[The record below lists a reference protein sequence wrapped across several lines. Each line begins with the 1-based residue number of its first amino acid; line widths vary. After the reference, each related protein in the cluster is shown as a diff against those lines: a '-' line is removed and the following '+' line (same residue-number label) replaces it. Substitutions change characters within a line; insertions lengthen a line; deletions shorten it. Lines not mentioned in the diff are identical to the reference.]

1 MKNIVISDDY
11 NAVDLKP
18 SALLKRYIELTQE
31 DVRQMLA
38 DPKKLQD
45 CACPACASKDKKA
58 AFTKFSLSYQECSN
72 CRTLYVSPRP
82 DDKTLNE
89 YYQKSSA
96 RSFWR
101 DELSKA
107 TDKKRKE
114 KIVKP
119 RFQWILESTREHL
132 ATAKTWIDV
141 NTTQYSY
148 VDAMAD
154 ADIFT
159 KKILLNPYLRVEQS
173 RYPHLEIIQQP
184 WWEQSLADSCDVMT
198 LFEVVDHTSDVDG
211 LLTAA
216 SRMLKKGGLCF
227 LTAILSSGF
236 DVQVLWDKADN
247 LYPPDR
253 LNCLTVEGFKAL
265 FAKHGFE
272 CLEFS
277 TPGILD
283 VEIVAKAY
291 ENNPDL
297 SISRFV
303 RDLIESQDEQT
314 KRSFQEFL
322 QSACMSSYGRIL
334 IRKKG

>member
-11 NAVDLKP
+11 NSVDLKP
-18 SALLKRYIELTQE
+18 SDLLKRYIEMTQQ
-31 DVRQMLA
+31 DVGTMLA
-38 DPKKLQD
+38 ASGKLKD
-45 CACPACASKDKKA
+45 CACPACGSQDKKA
-58 AFTKFSLSYQECSN
+58 AFTKFSLSYQECSS
-72 CRTLYVSPRP
+72 CHTLYVSPRP

-89 YYQKSSA
+89 YYQKSAA
-96 RSFWR
+96 RTFWR

-132 ATAKTWIDV
+132 PTAKTWIDV

-148 VDAMAD
+148 VDGMAD
-154 ADIFT
+154 ADIFNR
-159 KKILLNPYLRVEQS
+159 KILLNPYLRVEQNQY
-173 RYPHLEIIQQP
+173 RGIEVIQQP
-184 WWEQSLADSCDVMT
+184 WWEQALVNSGDVMT

-211 LLTAA
+211 LFTAVKG
-216 SRMLKKGGLCF
+216 MLKKGGLCF
-227 LTAILSSGF
+227 VTAILASGF

-283 VEIVAKAY
+283 LEIIAQSYQKHP
-291 ENNPDL
+291 EL
-297 SISRFV
+297 SLPRFV
-303 RDLIESQDEQT
+303 RDLIQSKDEQT

>member
-18 SALLKRYIELTQE
+18 SALLKRYIELTQQ
-31 DVRQMLA
+31 DVREMLA
-38 DPKKLQD
+38 DPKKLKEGG
-45 CACPACASKDKKA
+45 CPACGNKDKKA
-58 AFTKFSLSYQECSN
+58 AFTKFSLSYQECAN
-72 CRTLYVSPRP
+72 CRTLFVSPRP

-89 YYQKSSA
+89 YYQKSAA
-96 RSFWR
+96 RTFWR

-119 RFQWILESTREHL
+119 RFQWILESTREHFP
-132 ATAKTWIDV
+132 AAKTWVDV
-141 NTTQYSY
+141 NTTQFSY

-159 KKILLNPYLRVEQS
+159 KKILLNPYLRVEQNK
-173 RYPHLEIIQQP
+173 YPKIEIIQQP
-184 WWEQSLADSCDVMT
+184 WWENTMSSAVDVMT
-198 LFEVVDHTSDVDG
+198 LFEVVDHTSDVEG
-211 LLTAA
+211 LVA
-216 SRMLKKGGLCF
+216 SASKMLKKNGLCF
-227 LTAILSSGF
+227 ITAILSSGF
-236 DVQVLWDKADN
+236 DIQVLWDKADN

-277 TPGILD
+277 PPGILD
-283 VEIVAKAY
+283 IEIVAKAY
-291 ENNPDL
+291 EQNPQL
-297 SISRFV
+297 PLARFV
-303 RDLIESQDEQT
+303 RDLVESKDEQT
-314 KRSFQEFL
+314 KHTFQEFL